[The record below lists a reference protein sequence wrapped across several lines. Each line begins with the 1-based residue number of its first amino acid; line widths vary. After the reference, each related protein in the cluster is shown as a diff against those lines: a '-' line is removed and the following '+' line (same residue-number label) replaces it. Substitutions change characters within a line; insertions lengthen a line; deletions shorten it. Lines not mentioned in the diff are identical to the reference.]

1 MPMLE
6 NFTQYSELNIIDPSQ
21 LKVEV
26 KNTTVGLLVEML
38 DSDVIDMHPY
48 FQRKEDLWS
57 KKKKSELI
65 ESILLGLP
73 VPSFYFYLDTR
84 RKKWVII
91 DGLQRLCS
99 IRDFMVKESM
109 KLEGLEILKD
119 LNQRT
124 YNTFSFFE
132 QTNMKMFPVTL
143 NVISGDVNSFIISQI
158 FKRVNSAGTPLN
170 AAEIRNALYQ
180 GPATILIDK
189 MVALPVFQRLVS
201 RKVNVKRMLDKDYAN
216 RYLAFRIGDFNTYKG
231 NLELFLSDA
240 LKFVN
245 SLPEENTKYLLAD
258 FENALTCCE
267 RLHGEDVFRLPKKD
281 DSMKTGR
288 ISRSLFEMLTLS
300 FAGVSLT
307 SLESICQHRQ
317 EYLKCYHNLL
327 KEPKIEK
334 SLISST
340 STRDNVETR
349 LNGLKSIINKF
360 L

>member
-1 MPMLE
+1 MLE
-6 NFTQYSELNIIDPSQ
+6 NFNRYSELNIFDPSQ

-48 FQRKEDLWS
+48 FQRRENLWS

-73 VPSFYFYLDTR
+73 VPSFYFYLDSR

-99 IRDFMVKESM
+99 IRDFLVKESM

-119 LNQRT
+119 MNQRT
-124 YNTFSFFE
+124 YKSFSFFE

-143 NVISGDVNSFIISQI
+143 NIISGDVNSFIISQI

-170 AAEIRNALYQ
+170 APEIRNALYQ
-180 GPATILIDK
+180 GPATTLIDK
-189 MVALPVFQRLVS
+189 MVGLPVFQRLVS
-201 RKVNVKRMLDKDYAN
+201 KKVDVKRMLDKDYAN

-231 NLELFLSDA
+231 NLESFLSDA

-245 SLPEENTKYLLAD
+245 SLPEENTNFMLAD

-267 RLHGEDVFRLPKKD
+267 RLHGEDVFRLPPKD
-281 DSMKTGR
+281 DSMKTRR

-307 SLESICQHRQ
+307 SLEIICQHRQ
-317 EYLKCYHNLL
+317 EYMKWYQNLL
-327 KEPKIEK
+327 MDPKIEK

-340 STRDNVETR
+340 NTRENVETR
-349 LNGLKSIINKF
+349 LNGMKLIINKF
-360 L
+360 I